1 MNMMGRTIQKLLLA
15 DAELAPLALL
25 LRGYI
30 GTKVAPLTRI
40 EQDLC
45 QSK

>member
-1 MNMMGRTIQKLLLA
+1 MRERTIQKLLLG
-15 DAELAPLALL
+15 DPELAPLAVL

-30 GTKVAPLTRI
+30 RTKLAPLTRI

-45 QSK
+45 QKK